1 MNIFKKL
8 IALLVTMC
16 LLFCVTG
23 CDERYE
29 PYDSFNPAGV
39 VIVDCINGN
48 QYLKTIDDAEFADKM
63 FVAYK
68 KLKIDTDTE
77 GELDSA
83 YLYLEFYNKDKST
96 LLIFTIYENGS
107 CCLGREYEDLY
118 TVEDGRKKY
127 VELCDIYESY
137 ED

>member
-48 QYLKTIDDAEFADKM
+48 QYLKTI
-63 FVAYK
+63 V
-68 KLKIDTDTE
+68 I
-77 GELDSA
+77 
-83 YLYLEFYNKDKST
+83 
-96 LLIFTIYENGS
+96 
-107 CCLGREYEDLY
+107 
-118 TVEDGRKKY
+118 
-127 VELCDIYESY
+127 
-137 ED
+137 